1 MLRIAVVEDDMACTE
16 RMREYITR
24 YREEQKLE
32 LEAVYFSDG
41 LDIVDGY
48 QPIWDIIFMDIKMKH
63 LNGMEAAAK
72 IRKVDASVVLIFIT
86 TMAQFA
92 IHGYEVG
99 ALDFV
104 LKPIRYNQ
112 FHNKMIKAM
121 NVVEKLGKRKYF
133 FLGRD
138 EVQEKISTDLIL
150 YIEVKNHNLYFVTG
164 DYTYSRRG
172 TMAEIEKELEGY
184 HFARCNQSYLV
195 NLKNVTRV
203 EKDSVVTGGRELPFS
218 RARKKQFLQEL
229 SDYVEAGY
237 Q

>member
-1 MLRIAVVEDDMACTE
+1 MIRIAVVEDDMASRE
-16 RMREYITR
+16 RMSQFIER
-24 YREEQKLE
+24 YKEEQKLE
-32 LEAVYFSDG
+32 METSFFSDG
-41 LDIVDGY
+41 LDIVDEY
-48 QPIWDIIFMDIKMKH
+48 QPKWDIIFMDIKMKH

-72 IRKVDASVVLIFIT
+72 IRKVDETTVLIFIT

-104 LKPIRYNQ
+104 LKPIQYTQ
-112 FHNKMIKAM
+112 FQNKMIKALS
-121 NVVEKLGKRKYF
+121 VVEKIKRRKYL
-133 FLGRD
+133 FLSKND
-138 EVQEKISTDLIL
+138 IMEKISTDSIW
-150 YIEVKNHNLYFVTG
+150 YIEVRNHNLYFVTKNH
-164 DYTYSRRG
+164 TYSRRG
-172 TMAEIEKELEGY
+172 TMAEIERELKDY

-195 NLKNVTRV
+195 NLKNVTSV
-203 EKDSVVTGGRELPFS
+203 EKDGVLAGEAELSFS